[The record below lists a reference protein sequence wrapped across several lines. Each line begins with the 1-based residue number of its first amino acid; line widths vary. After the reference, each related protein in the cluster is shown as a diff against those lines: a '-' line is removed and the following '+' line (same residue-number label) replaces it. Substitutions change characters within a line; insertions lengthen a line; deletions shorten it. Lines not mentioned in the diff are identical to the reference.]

1 MATFSVTANELK
13 YASGSSWTSGKA
25 RQGVYS
31 GTRYEGAI
39 NLAGLSGL
47 DFSNIAVSQIQM
59 RVTFGPAGGDSTK
72 YLTFYKATKNSIS
85 GSIASMRGDS
95 IGSITVT
102 EAYNRTVTL
111 TFNASSNAG
120 LFNTFRDYFA
130 SGNRVLLIYV
140 PRTRG
145 TYSGGY
151 CYDYLSVTALTMTLT
166 FEYLQSTGTMAAT
179 SVAAGS
185 AARLNITAY
194 NSSYTHKV
202 TWKFGSYTATQSIAA
217 GTAYASYTIPL
228 SWLAAIPNATSGA
241 ATVILETIDTSGASL
256 GSYSYGFTV
265 TVPSSVVPSISS
277 VSASP
282 VNDNSVISGWGIY
295 VYGKS
300 KAKLTING
308 AAGAYGSTI
317 RSYSITTSPN
327 VGSASAASYTTGLL
341 YSSGTITVTAKITD
355 SRGRTATK
363 TTAFSVYAY
372 SAPYFSSVE
381 SYRCNSSGTRDDV
394 NGTYA
399 RILATFGRSTLN
411 GSNNVSCRLVMT
423 QIGGSYSTSATLTSG
438 TAVILGGGN
447 LAVDASYSV
456 TLTLTDTVGTVSTYA
471 LVIPSAA
478 YIMHIK
484 KGGRAVGF
492 GTAAG
497 ADNTV
502 TFGWPVKLNS
512 PLEVS
517 QGGTG
522 STAAA
527 SACSNLGAVKKA
539 GDTMTG
545 NLSISGYLYP
555 CYYIRAPRP
564 RQPVAARDN
573 SLPKLYNGKAMA

>member
-1 MATFSVTANELK
+1 MCREREAHTA
-13 YASGSSWTSGKA
+13 
-25 RQGVYS
+25 
-31 GTRYEGAI
+31 
-39 NLAGLSGL
+39 
-47 DFSNIAVSQIQM
+47 
-59 RVTFGPAGGDSTK
+59 
-72 YLTFYKATKNSIS
+72 
-85 GSIASMRGDS
+85 
-95 IGSITVT
+95 
-102 EAYNRTVTL
+102 
-111 TFNASSNAG
+111 
-120 LFNTFRDYFA
+120 
-130 SGNRVLLIYV
+130 
-140 PRTRG
+140 
-145 TYSGGY
+145 GGY

-194 NSSYTHKV
+194 NSSAYTHKV

-265 TVPSSVVPSISS
+265 TVPSSVVPTISS
-277 VSASP
+277 ISASP

-327 VGSASAASYTTGLL
+327 VGSASSASYTTGLL
-341 YSSGTITVTAKITD
+341 YSSGTITVTAKVTD

-399 RILATFGRSTLN
+399 RILRHFWPFHPQRQQQCFLPFGHDTDWWKLFHFCHAHQRYS
-411 GSNNVSCRLVMT
+411 SHPWRWQPCRGCQL
-423 QIGGSYSTSATLTSG
+423 Q
-438 TAVILGGGN
+438 
-447 LAVDASYSV
+447 
-456 TLTLTDTVGTVSTYA
+456 
-471 LVIPSAA
+471 
-478 YIMHIK
+478 
-484 KGGRAVGF
+484 
-492 GTAAG
+492 
-497 ADNTV
+497 
-502 TFGWPVKLNS
+502 
-512 PLEVS
+512 
-517 QGGTG
+517 
-522 STAAA
+522 
-527 SACSNLGAVKKA
+527 
-539 GDTMTG
+539 
-545 NLSISGYLYP
+545 
-555 CYYIRAPRP
+555 
-564 RQPVAARDN
+564 RDD
-573 SLPKLYNGKAMA
+573 SR